1 MRSVVVRA
9 GLFCAACHA
18 APTPVVSVAPPQ
30 APLPQAAP
38 PTPVPVA
45 DACAGVLA
53 AQRDVLTLAAAS
65 DRRASPDD
73 FKDVHDDAAVARGA
87 MKDSG
92 IACYAFSGG
101 TWSLE
106 IGDAHVD
113 PRGPRAYG
121 KLVAVLRIGATRAQ
135 APEDLQ
141 IGYGEVSSRLAGDY
155 DGDGVPELWVNVHTV
170 GPEGGE
176 DDDAKIWTVD
186 AHGDVVRYA
195 PSAGIDITGAPFDA
209 DGDGRLDLPTSD
221 GLGLMGAESC
231 DYSKDYG
238 DRPRLLA
245 HSLKGGSFSIDD
257 DVAKAWARK
266 TCPAAPTVIAST
278 QDALCARLWAK
289 TPADVKAA
297 RAKVTSCVQ
306 WDCSLKAQ
314 PRGAA
319 LDCDARRETFDQNVP
334 FTLP

>member
-30 APLPQAAP
+30 PLPHAAP

-45 DACAGVLA
+45 DACAGLLA
-53 AQRDVLTLAAAS
+53 AERDVLTLAVTS

-73 FKDVHDDAAVARGA
+73 FTDVHDDAALAQAA

-121 KLVAVLRIGATRAQ
+121 KLVAVLRIGATRAP
-135 APEDLQ
+135 APEDMQ
-141 IGYGEVSSRLAGDY
+141 IGYGEVSSRITSDY
-155 DGDGVPELWVNVHTV
+155 DGDGVPEFWTNVHTM

-176 DDDAKIWTVD
+176 DDDGKIWSADV
-186 AHGDVVRYA
+186 HGNVVRYA
-195 PSAGIDITGAPFDA
+195 PSAAIAITGTPFDA
-209 DGDGRLDLPTSD
+209 EGDGRLDLPTSD

-238 DRPRLLA
+238 DRPRFLA
-245 HSLKGGSFSIDD
+245 HSLKDGSFSIDD

-266 TCPAAPTVIAST
+266 SCPRAPSVVAST
-278 QDALCARLWAK
+278 GDALCARLWAK
-289 TPADVKAA
+289 APAEVAAA

-306 WDCSLKAQ
+306 WDCSLTTQ
-314 PRGAA
+314 PPGAA